1 MNGPKQTADDL
12 GTLTDAWNR
21 LAPND
26 QFAGLTLDQF
36 KTAVQP
42 ALDARNQL
50 AQIELDYNHQL
61 VTRMAADDANNS
73 LYKRVVYGIRSHPSY
88 GDNSG
93 LIRALGYVTDMER
106 ASGLT
111 RPTTT
116 ATASPAANV
125 ATATTTTPTPTG
137 SVTTNTATTG
147 SVPATH

>member
-12 GTLTDAWNR
+12 GTLTDAWTR

-26 QFAGLTLDQF
+26 QFAGLTVDQF
-36 KTAVQP
+36 KTAIQP
-42 ALDARNQL
+42 ALTARDQL

-61 VTRMAADDANNS
+61 TTRMTADAAANTV
-73 LYKRVVYGIRSHPSY
+73 YKRVVYGIRSHPSY

-111 RPTTT
+111 RSAASTTT
-116 ATASPAANV
+116 GSATPAAP
-125 ATATTTTPTPTG
+125 ATTTQTG
-137 SVTTNTATTG
+137 STAPAN
-147 SVPATH
+147 SVVIGTVAK